1 MLSLREAAD
10 LVGVSKSTILRAVQ
24 KGRLSATKT
33 DQGEFKIDP
42 AEVTRVYDKGT
53 ASHRGRRTSVHRAAP
68 EDRTDVM
75 QRTDVV
81 QRGDGVDQPTD
92 TTRTA
97 ALLAEN
103 AALSAE
109 NRLLRELVERL
120 DRDKDAWKAQ
130 AERLALAPP
139 RHSWW
144 PWRRAG

>member
-68 EDRTDVM
+68 EDRTDV
-75 QRTDVV
+75 V

-97 ALLAEN
+97 ALSAEN

-139 RHSWW
+139 RRSWW